1 MYWGLNGDWTNY
13 DKLGYSHFGKISDM
27 DVSENEVLEPTKEIQ
42 RAKENQRAD
51 PLDWMIL
58 GCLIFR

>member
-1 MYWGLNGDWTNY
+1 
-13 DKLGYSHFGKISDM
+13 M

-51 PLDWMIL
+51 SLDWMIL